1 MADCGKEIEPR
12 PLTEQESTWIREILQ
27 TNEEWKD
34 TAISKTRVVAEG
46 PCDEGISILLRGP
59 ESERTDLR
67 SPSGYVGR
75 IVICTDD
82 DSLIE
87 IRLTYS
93 YGRLDELF
101 ILFVDP
107 RNPKR
112 RLPERWT
119 EVSHEATAL

>member
-1 MADCGKEIEPR
+1 MANCCKDIEPR

-27 TNEEWKD
+27 SNEQWKD
-34 TAISKTRVVAEG
+34 TAISGTEVIAEG
-46 PCDEGISILLRGP
+46 PCDEGISIHLRGP
-59 ESERTDLR
+59 ESKRTELR
-67 SPSGYVGR
+67 SASGYVGR

-112 RLPERWT
+112 TLPERWT

>member
-1 MADCGKEIEPR
+1 MTNCCKDIEPR
-12 PLTEQESTWIREILQ
+12 PLTEQESTWISEILQ
-27 TNEEWKD
+27 SKEEWKD
-34 TAISKTRVVAEG
+34 TAVSNIQVVAEG
-46 PCDEGISILLRGP
+46 PCDEGISIHLRGP
-59 ESERTDLR
+59 KSQRTDLC
-67 SPSGYVGR
+67 PTSGYVGR

-93 YGRLDELF
+93 YGRLEELF

-112 RLPERWT
+112 KLPERWT